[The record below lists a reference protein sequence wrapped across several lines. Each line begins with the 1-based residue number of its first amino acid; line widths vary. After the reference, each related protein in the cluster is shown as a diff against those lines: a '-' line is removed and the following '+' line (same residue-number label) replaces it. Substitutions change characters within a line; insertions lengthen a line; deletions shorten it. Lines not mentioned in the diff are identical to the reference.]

1 LGGFFSEN
9 TKALMATAKHRED
22 VIVLLLSQGYIK
34 LETQENPGWGT
45 FISGKKKC
53 RICLLSSPNGSDCAF
68 LTTRLERA
76 EMHLR
81 SHSNESKSRNIE
93 LDRVL
98 EKLKQKERKNNIAF
112 KRNSV
117 KENLEV

>member
-1 LGGFFSEN
+1 
-9 TKALMATAKHRED
+9 MATAKYWED

-34 LETQENPGWGT
+34 LETQENPGWRT
-45 FISGKKKC
+45 RKKKY
-53 RICLLSSPNGSDCAF
+53 RICLLSSSNGSDCIF

-81 SHSNESKSRNIE
+81 SHSNDSKSKNIE

-112 KRNSV
+112 KRKSV
-117 KENLEV
+117 KKNVEI